1 MRRFCTSFTPTAKAY
16 RKNLSIK
23 NGDVKP
29 IVKDYR
35 NRNVE
40 LDAKA
45 QALELDWRV
54 IGAT

>member
-1 MRRFCTSFTPTAKAY
+1 MRRFCTSFTPTIKSY
-16 RKNLSIK
+16 RKNLQIK
-23 NGDVKP
+23 NGDIKP

-35 NRNVE
+35 NRNAE

-45 QALELDWRV
+45 KALELDWRV